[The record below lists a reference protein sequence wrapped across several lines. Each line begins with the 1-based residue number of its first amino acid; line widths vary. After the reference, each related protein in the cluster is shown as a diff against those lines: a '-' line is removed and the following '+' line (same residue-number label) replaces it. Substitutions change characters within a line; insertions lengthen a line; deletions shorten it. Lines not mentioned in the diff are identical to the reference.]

1 MQAGPMETSKEIETI
16 TDYLT
21 GKTLANVGAE
31 ANRQAVERLLVEQ
44 KGFLPKDI
52 AVNLPLRFTVAGH
65 PYETALDLVVLVE
78 TRPFMVI
85 KCAAG
90 SLDSR
95 QKEVVAAARILL
107 PDNIVPYAAA
117 SDGQTA
123 LVYDAVSGKQI
134 GQGADALSAAR
145 LLQEN
150 PPVALPEKRR
160 EKEYLIFRSYDM
172 MNVNVCRPG
181 QDESG

>member
-1 MQAGPMETSKEIETI
+1 MQTSKEVETI

-44 KGFLPKDI
+44 KGFLPQDI
-52 AVNLPLRFTVAGH
+52 AVNLPLRFSVAGH
-65 PYETALDLVVLVE
+65 PYETALDLVVFVE
-78 TRPFMVI
+78 NRPFMVI

-134 GQGADALSAAR
+134 GQGADALPDAQTAAR

-150 PPVALPEKRR
+150 PPVVLPEKRR
-160 EKEYLIFRSYDM
+160 EKEYLIFRSYDI

-181 QDESG
+181 PDESG

>member
-1 MQAGPMETSKEIETI
+1 MEASKDVETI

-21 GKTLANVGAE
+21 GKTIANVGAE

-52 AVNLPLRFTVAGH
+52 AVNLPLRFTAAGQ
-65 PYETALDLVVLVE
+65 PYETTLDLVVFVE
-78 TRPFMVI
+78 IRPFMVI

-95 QKEVVAAARILL
+95 QKEVVAAARIVC
-107 PDNIVPYAAA
+107 PENIVPYAAA

-123 LVYDAVSGKQI
+123 LVWEAVSGKQI
-134 GQGADALSAAR
+134 GEGADALPDARSAAR
-145 LLQEN
+145 LLQETRL
-150 PPVALPEKRR
+150 VRLPEKRR

-172 MNVNVCRPG
+172 MNVNVSRPG
-181 QDESG
+181 QEESG